1 MNEIKK
7 IEQIEQIKLIKLKK
21 FSINIMTAILTMF
34 YPFCAMA
41 DINSDLSHYFNHL
54 GFSSNVTSPNVYQGQ
69 QAGYYTG
76 GSVFARDSVR
86 DVQIAQVSLPS
97 YRSGCGGIDLFTGGL
112 SFVNSQQLINT
123 FKSVMSNA
131 QSYAFNLALESATPE
146 IANSMKYINSLA
158 DNVNKMNI
166 NSCETAAGLV
176 GSVWPKTH
184 EAQEQVCEDVG
195 TSNGL
200 FSDYAAAH
208 QGCGAGGQMTSTLNS
223 ATGPYANLAMQSGNI
238 AWIALNQ
245 NSFLQHDPT
254 LAQFFMSLSG
264 TLIIQNTGNSDTSQ
278 NRYQV
283 LSSLAS
289 DQQLLKALLHGGQ
302 AQIYACDT
310 TDTKGCLNPVIQ
322 TVTIAPND
330 ALENQVNA
338 LLTDMVDKIYSDE
351 PLTPTEIGLLNAT
364 RLPLY
369 KMLNV
374 QAAFA
379 GDKQALDITDYSDVI
394 ATDILFQYLDESLA
408 VIKTSASSL
417 QYPQVMLSQFQQGL
431 DAARKS
437 VNNIQHNAYQQVTM
451 SLQLIEQTQTI
462 EKMLAGSLSSQ
473 LSSNLAWANN
483 MKAEN

>member
-1 MNEIKK
+1 MKFKK
-7 IEQIEQIKLIKLKK
+7 SKK
-21 FSINIMTAILTMF
+21 QKMSIIFLSSFISLFTSFSV
-34 YPFCAMA
+34 YA
-41 DINSDLSHYFNHL
+41 DVNSDLSSYFNSL

-86 DVQIAQVSLPS
+86 DVQIAQVDLPS

-112 SFVNSQQLINT
+112 SFVNSQQLVST

-158 DNVNKMNI
+158 ADVNKMNI

-184 EAQEQVCEDVG
+184 EAQQQVCEDIG
-195 TSNGL
+195 TSQSI
-200 FSDYAAAH
+200 FADYAAAH
-208 QGCGAGGQMTSTLNS
+208 QGCGAGGQMASTLDAAKGS
-223 ATGPYANLAMQSGNI
+223 YANLAMKSGNI

-245 NSFLQHDPT
+245 NSFLKNDPE

-264 TLIIQNTGNSDTSQ
+264 TIIIQNPGKDDNTQNS
-278 NRYQV
+278 YQV

-302 AQIYACDT
+302 AQIYSCGTDT
-310 TDTKGCLNPVIQ
+310 TECLNPSVQ
-322 TVTIAPND
+322 TVTIAPSD
-330 ALENQVNA
+330 ALESQVNT
-338 LLTDMVDKIYSDE
+338 LLNDMVDKIYSDQ
-351 PLTPTEIGLLNAT
+351 PLTQTEIGLLNAT

-379 GDKQALDITDYSDVI
+379 GNRQALDVTDYSDVI
-394 ATDILFQYLDESLA
+394 ATDILFQYLDESLN

-417 QYPQVMLSQFQQGL
+417 QYPEVILAQFQKGL
-431 DAARKS
+431 DAARKG
-437 VNNIQHNAYQQVTM
+437 VNDTQKNAYQQVTM
-451 SLQLIEQTQTI
+451 SLQLIEQTQSI

-473 LSSNLAWANN
+473 LSSNLQWANN
-483 MKAEN
+483 MKSED